1 MKTNTLKLACAA
13 LLTLSVTA
21 ISTSA
26 SAEVSNDGYPSRL
39 AGYYYSRQTD
49 ELDYDGYPS
58 RLAGYYYSRQTD
70 ELDYDGYPSRLAGY
84 YYSRQ
89 K

>member
-26 SAEVSNDGYPSRL
+26 SAEVSDYPARD
-39 AGYYYSRQTD
+39 AGYYYSRGEFPQYGH
-49 ELDYDGYPS
+49 DYPARD
-58 RLAGYYYSRQTD
+58 
-70 ELDYDGYPSRLAGY
+70 AGY